1 MNIEE
6 IIEDLRNQMQTL
18 EDLKTQLSEAQENI
32 RESISILQ
40 MIRLDMGDE
49 LRKELPGGLPVF
61 AALLREW
68 RGWPGSVRVPDGLE
82 DRGPDHGR
90 KV

>member
-32 RESISILQ
+32 RENISMLQ
-40 MIRLDMGDE
+40 MLKVDIGDE
-49 LRKELPGGLPVF
+49 
-61 AALLREW
+61 
-68 RGWPGSVRVPDGLE
+68 
-82 DRGPDHGR
+82 
-90 KV
+90 